1 MPQEEA
7 RLIVL
12 LPLDYPLF
20 FLQLHYISYIL
31 KIIILKDWNKKS
43 CFKYKFHNC
52 HSNSRTKS

>member
-43 CFKYKFHNC
+43 CFKYKRVFNTC
-52 HSNSRTKS
+52 N